1 MTTRRAP
8 DVRVSDFRAPDA
20 GLTLFEM
27 LIVMAIIGIA
37 SGAAV
42 MGTSVLTRDNRV
54 RDEATHLAVLLQVA
68 GDEALVNGQP
78 LVLEWSEGA
87 YGFRR
92 WQGDG
97 TGWVA
102 ARDARLASLRV
113 LPSGLVLMRQDG
125 QAGPV
130 SIAPGGMGSAVT
142 LQLDG
147 AGALWSVAFD
157 GLRAQAQPGPVAP

>member
-8 DVRVSDFRAPDA
+8 NVRAPYFRARDA

-42 MGTSVLTRDNRV
+42 MGTSVLTRDNRA
-54 RDEATHLAVLLQVA
+54 RDEARHLAVLLQVA

-78 LVLEWSEGA
+78 LALEWSEGG

-92 WQGDG
+92 WLGDAA
-97 TGWVA
+97 GWGA
-102 ARDARLASLRV
+102 ALDARLASFRA
-113 LPSGLVLMRQDG
+113 LPSDLILTRRDG
-125 QAGPV
+125 QTGPV
-130 SIAPGGMGSAVT
+130 SIAPDGMGSAVT

-157 GLRAQAQPGPVAP
+157 GLRARAQPGQVAP

>member
-1 MTTRRAP
+1 MTLR
-8 DVRVSDFRAPDA
+8 RAPDA

-42 MGTSVLTRDNRV
+42 MGTSVLTRDNRA
-54 RDEATHLAVLLQVA
+54 RDEARHLAAMLQVA

-78 LVLEWSEGA
+78 LVLEWSEGG

-92 WQGDG
+92 WLGEDA
-97 TGWVA
+97 GWGA
-102 ARDARLASLRV
+102 ALDARLASFRT
-113 LPSGLVLMRQDG
+113 LPSGMVLERGDG
-125 QAGPV
+125 QAGAMT
-130 SIAPGGMGSAVT
+130 IAPGGMGQAVD

-147 AGALWSVAFD
+147 AGGVWTVAFD
-157 GLRAQAQPGPVAP
+157 GLRAMAQPGQAAP